1 MTATSVLAPSA
12 VARSWTAVQRAI
24 VMLFVVVVFA
34 AAAFGIGRATA
45 PAHHTSPAITPAAV
59 SVPSAS
65 AAPAVRLPRRN
76 PC

>member
-1 MTATSVLAPSA
+1 MTATSVSAPSV
-12 VARSWTAVQRAI
+12 VARSWTAAQRAI
-24 VMLFVVVVFA
+24 VMLFVLVVLA

-59 SVPSAS
+59 TVPSAS
-65 AAPAVRLPRRN
+65 AASGFRCRAGH

>member
-65 AAPAVRLPRRN
+65 AAPAVACRAGH